1 MWTHDFTSSLEK
13 YPGIRKR
20 RSNLLRDRSRVVLE
34 MQKKIM
40 TPEWLEHPTFWSG
53 VRRATI
59 APWGLC
65 ICYRLKDI
73 LLYFSLYERSFRKGS
88 HKIVLGRK
96 GVCTSE
102 SKYILFL
109 YLSEHFTREKVN
121 HERLRQQSRTLGCK
135 QAHYVQS
142 PHVKLRFVTQFCH
155 ARRATYV
162 PRTYFFKRA
171 RKTDA
176 KPFAS
181 SAELLRIPASR
192 TPAAQQVKLSKAQK
206 ARGSSGWR
214 FLLQQRIL
222 FTLHSGSHSNW
233 LFSFWQVE
241 ESWWVLDS
249 ILKNSFAYKGTG
261 SNGSFCEKA
270 GCSFHR

>member
-1 MWTHDFTSSLEK
+1 
-13 YPGIRKR
+13 
-20 RSNLLRDRSRVVLE
+20 
-34 MQKKIM
+34 
-40 TPEWLEHPTFWSG
+40 
-53 VRRATI
+53 
-59 APWGLC
+59 
-65 ICYRLKDI
+65 
-73 LLYFSLYERSFRKGS
+73 
-88 HKIVLGRK
+88 
-96 GVCTSE
+96 
-102 SKYILFL
+102 
-109 YLSEHFTREKVN
+109 
-121 HERLRQQSRTLGCK
+121 
-135 QAHYVQS
+135 
-142 PHVKLRFVTQFCH
+142 VTQFCH